1 MKKLLSIFACVLVLA
16 LCFTACAPAVRTD
29 DHALAR
35 GGVLRLAVNP
45 EIAISFDD
53 SGNVTNVEARNDD
66 GSKIVA
72 DYTGF
77 EGKACKTVVAELVT
91 AIGEAG
97 YFVEDV
103 DGERRQIILEI
114 EPGSKLPTEGFLN
127 EIAEEVRVSV
137 NLNDWSTPVELNNEI
152 VPNCTNPYC
161 DDVYCDDL
169 ICDDGICTNPY
180 CDEADCDDADCDD
193 NIPFK
198 TVASTT
204 TGTTT
209 QKTKARTCTNP
220 YCDDAD
226 CDDLICDDGICT
238 NPYCDEADCDDV
250 DCDDNIPV
258 QTVANTSTGTTTKKT
273 TARTCTNPYC
283 DDADCDDLI
292 CDDGICTN
300 PYCDEAD
307 CDDADCDDN
316 IPGRKDND
324 RDDRDDDDDDDRDD
338 RDDDDDDDD

>member
-1 MKKLLSIFACVLVLA
+1 MKKLLSIFACVLILA

-77 EGKACKTVVAELVT
+77 EGKACRTVVAELVT

-103 DGERRQIILEI
+103 DGGRRQIILEI

-137 NLNDWSTPVELNNEI
+137 NLNDWSAPVELNNEI
-152 VPNCTNPYC
+152 IPNCTNPYC
-161 DDVYCDDL
+161 DDVY
-169 ICDDGICTNPY
+169 
-180 CDEADCDDADCDD
+180 
-193 NIPFK
+193 
-198 TVASTT
+198 
-204 TGTTT
+204 
-209 QKTKARTCTNP
+209 
-220 YCDDAD
+220 

-258 QTVANTSTGTTTKKT
+258 QTVANTTTKKT

-324 RDDRDDDDDDDRDD
+324 RDDRDDDDDDDDDRDD